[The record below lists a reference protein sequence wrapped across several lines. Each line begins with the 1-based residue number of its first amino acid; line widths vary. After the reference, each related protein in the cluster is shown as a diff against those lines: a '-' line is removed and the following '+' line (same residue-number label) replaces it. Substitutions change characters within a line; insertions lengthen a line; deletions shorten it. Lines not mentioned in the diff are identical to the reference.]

1 MKIVMSLLLCV
12 FSFGS
17 MAQQQQAFDGNW
29 IKKSI
34 NAMDRVDV
42 TRNGTTEDV
51 MDSISF
57 LAYVGGILAVHRQNN
72 LLASIIVQGLTEGKK
87 TSKSTTASVEID
99 KQMSVAFAFVPLLRV
114 PDTLTS
120 QQVAAILR
128 KYLESNPEKWNI
140 NASQLITSAIEA
152 AFEKK

>member
-51 MDSISF
+51 MDSIGF

-72 LLASIIVQGLTEGKK
+72 LLASIIVQGLIEGKK
-87 TSKSTTASVEID
+87 HQRAL
-99 KQMSVAFAFVPLLRV
+99 LLR
-114 PDTLTS
+114 L
-120 QQVAAILR
+120 
-128 KYLESNPEKWNI
+128 K
-140 NASQLITSAIEA
+140 
-152 AFEKK
+152 